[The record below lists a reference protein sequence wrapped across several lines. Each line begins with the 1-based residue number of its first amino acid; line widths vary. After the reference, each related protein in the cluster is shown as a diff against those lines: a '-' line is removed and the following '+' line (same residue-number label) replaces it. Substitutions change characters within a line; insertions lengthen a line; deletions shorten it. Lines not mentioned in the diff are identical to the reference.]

1 MSMFGLTRAAALV
14 LASLAVAAQA
24 ASSDP
29 AGKGCGGKGKAARSA
44 DGDAASVLVVKI
56 KRLAPDR

>member
-1 MSMFGLTRAAALV
+1 MSMFGLTRAAALI

-29 AGKGCGGKGKAARSA
+29 AGKGCGWKGKAA
-44 DGDAASVLVVKI
+44 
-56 KRLAPDR
+56 